1 MRESAYHSDD
11 NGAGAEEGDEEEE
24 EADWEE
30 MQIRKG
36 RLTCDVH

>member
-24 EADWEE
+24 ADWEE